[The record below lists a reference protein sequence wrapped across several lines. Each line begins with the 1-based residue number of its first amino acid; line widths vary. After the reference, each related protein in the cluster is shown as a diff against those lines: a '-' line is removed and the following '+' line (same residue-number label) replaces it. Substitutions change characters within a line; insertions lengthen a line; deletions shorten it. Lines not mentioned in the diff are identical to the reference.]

1 MTYLPTDLKIQI
13 AIKPILVSLYLFF
26 SPPHNFMSSVQY
38 QWNTCNSGMCHH
50 WYVSKQWLYKFSG
63 RWKVRAESQYF
74 SPCFKHPHTP
84 IKKKNP
90 SSSGFLIIFYNFFPF
105 NIQNIHMLFW
115 RVKKAYLVH
124 IQNFG
129 KASFFSHI
137 WSGWYWKICFLWGSC
152 SFSTYFF
159 LIVKCGL
166 KGHFKSQWQNF
177 LQLWNC
183 L

>member
-84 IKKKNP
+84 IKKKILP
-90 SSSGFLIIFYNFFPF
+90 P
-105 NIQNIHMLFW
+105 QDFW
-115 RVKKAYLVH
+115 
-124 IQNFG
+124 
-129 KASFFSHI
+129 
-137 WSGWYWKICFLWGSC
+137 
-152 SFSTYFF
+152 SFSTIFF
-159 LIVKCGL
+159 PSIFKISICYSGEWKKHTWYIFRILARQVFLVISEVGGTGKYAFFGDQVVFQLIS
-166 KGHFKSQWQNF
+166 F
-177 LQLWNC
+177 
-183 L
+183 

>member
-84 IKKKNP
+84 IKKKKK
-90 SSSGFLIIFYNFFPF
+90 SFLLRISDHFL
-105 NIQNIHMLFW
+105 Q
-115 RVKKAYLVH
+115 
-124 IQNFG
+124 
-129 KASFFSHI
+129 FFSLQYSKYPYVI
-137 WSGWYWKICFLWGSC
+137 LESEKSILG
-152 SFSTYFF
+152 TYSEFWQGKFF
-159 LIVKCGL
+159 
-166 KGHFKSQWQNF
+166 
-177 LQLWNC
+177 
-183 L
+183 